1 MLRPME
7 YDRRASMSG
16 RMVAADRNSAFQ
28 RNGIM
33 KILLVGSG
41 GREHALAWK
50 IRQSPLCDALFIAP
64 GNPGMAALGEL
75 LPVKSGDVAGLVKA
89 AKDAGAGLVVI
100 GPEDPLAAGLVDA
113 LKGEGIKAFGP
124 PKAGAQ
130 LEADKAFSKK
140 MMRDAS
146 IPTAEGRAF
155 TTLKSAIAFVETR
168 TEPLVVKAAGLAK
181 GKGVI
186 VCSDPVEALD
196 AVRNIMEKKIFGDAG
211 NTVVIEERLDGPEI
225 SLLAF
230 VDGNHAYLL
239 EGAQDHKRIG
249 EGDTG
254 PNTGGMGAFSPAPLL
269 TDEVVEKVQR
279 EVIVPLM
286 DSLKRNEIDYRG
298 ILYTGLMLT
307 AGGPKVLEFNAR
319 FGDPECQALM
329 VRLQSDLVEA
339 MLATV
344 EGRLEEVTLRWD
356 PRPAVCVVLASE
368 GYGWK
373 PDDQV
378 KKGVEITGVDAAAK
392 APGVQ
397 VFHAGTALANGKL
410 VTSGG
415 RVLGVTALG
424 DTLDDAR
431 RRAQD
436 AVHKIHFD
444 GMQWRKDIGQ
454 KLSRRE
460 R

>member
-1 MLRPME
+1 M
-7 YDRRASMSG
+7 
-16 RMVAADRNSAFQ
+16 NIF
-28 RNGIM
+28 
-33 KILLVGSG
+33 LVGSG

-50 IRQSPLCDALFIAP
+50 IKQSSLCTRLFIAP

-75 LPVKSGDVAGLVKA
+75 LPIKANDIPALVKA
-89 AKDAGAGLVVI
+89 AQETRADLVVI
-100 GPEDPLAAGLVDA
+100 GPEDPLALGLADA
-113 LKGEGIKAFGP
+113 LREKGIKAFGP
-124 PKAGAQ
+124 TKAGAQ

-146 IPTAEGRAF
+146 IPTAEGKTF
-155 TTLKSAIAFVETR
+155 NNLKGAISFIETR
-168 TEPLVVKAAGLAK
+168 MEPLVVKAAGLAK

-196 AVRNIMEKKIFGDAG
+196 AVRDIMEKKIFGDAG

-230 VDGNHAYLL
+230 VDGTSAYLL

-249 EGDTG
+249 ENDTG
-254 PNTGGMGAFSPAPLL
+254 PNTGGMGAYSPAPLL
-269 TDEVVEKVQR
+269 TDEILDKVQR
-279 EVIVPLM
+279 ETIVPLM
-286 DSLKRNEIDYRG
+286 DTLRRHEIDYRG

-319 FGDPECQALM
+319 FGDPECQPLM
-329 VRLQSDLVEA
+329 MRLKSDLVEV

-344 EGRLEEVTLRWD
+344 EGRLDQITLEWD
-356 PRPAVCVVLASE
+356 SRTAVCVVLASE

-378 KKGVEITGVDAAAK
+378 KKGVEITGLEEAAK
-392 APGVQ
+392 TPNTMI
-397 VFHAGTALANGKL
+397 FHAGTSMKDGKL

-415 RVLGVTALG
+415 RVLGVTSLG
-424 DTLDDAR
+424 KSVEDAR
-431 RRAQD
+431 AK
-436 AVHKIHFD
+436 AHAAIAKIHFD
-444 GMQWRKDIGQ
+444 GMQWRKDIGA
-454 KLSRRE
+454 KAK
-460 R
+460 